1 MKKRGATLLR
11 ALVVGVVTAGLT
23 TIGIPATSASLSAP
37 FAANSHTVTLITG
50 DQVSVHTSANGKPTF
65 STRPAAGSG
74 GFVSYQDG
82 TGDRY
87 VIPAVALPY
96 LGRQLDPSLFDV
108 SALIRDGLT
117 GNPTSGTAVTAALH
131 KRIGADIAAGHHA
144 GASGLPDG
152 LAGISR
158 AGNGAPGPVVRPS
171 FPLHILQIDATDVT
185 GQPAA
190 DLIVQL
196 VNTDSSAHEDGLVP
210 VVNGIGRIAVPAG
223 NYAALTSFADFDAQG
238 NVSALRLV
246 TATDFTVADAPTVS
260 TVALDERTATSA
272 LSGTTPRPT
281 IADVSTA
288 NVVRI
293 DATGAYSGSASLSNA
308 GFPTAKVFVN
318 PQVAAK
324 IGALHYVA
332 QWGGAATRPADGYR
346 YDLASGG
353 ADDIPADQTIVG
365 RSDQVATVH
374 EHLFADPA
382 GGIDGSL
389 LTAALDPLLVNGFD
403 EVGVLRTM
411 PADFIDYLGTADG
424 GEWIQEDNTPNGVVL
439 QGDPHTYAAGHEY
452 SVDWARGPLAA
463 GLTQWTTPKQF
474 CDACT
479 AGNTLSLGTPIVRD
493 TVPDHAG
500 FYGFFV
506 PVSTHFTLYRDDTK
520 LFDQDGFFGAAVT
533 GIPATPSTYRGVLN
547 VDLSGAKTF
556 SQSTRTHT
564 EITVTYTP
572 TASDSPLPT
581 TDTCAGQ
588 TPGTPC
594 QILPALTLDYRLA
607 TDETNTSHSPV
618 QTMGLRVGH
627 VSYNGVGS
635 HSPIRS
641 VTVASSFDNGQ
652 TWQPASIFGF
662 DGHYVA
668 VWPNEAGGSPELRV
682 TATDAAGGAITQTIT
697 NAYTIATNLVVGGH
711 PTSSP
716 GVADQAGFVGGDDE
730 LSAVTGFGL
739 RQQTP
744 HM

>member
-1 MKKRGATLLR
+1 VKTRGTTFSRVLL
-11 ALVVGVVTAGLT
+11 VGAVTAGLA
-23 TIGIPATSASLSAP
+23 TIGTPATSASLSAP

-50 DQVSVHTSANGKPTF
+50 DQVSVRTSANGKPTF

-87 VIPAVALPY
+87 VVPAVALPY

-108 SALIRDGLT
+108 SAMIRDGVT
-117 GNPTSGTAVTAALH
+117 GTLPLRLSFGAGVRPTAPDLTSGTAFTAALH
-131 KRIGADIAAGHHA
+131 KRIGADIAAGHQA

-158 AGNGAPGPVVRPS
+158 AGNGAPGPVVGPF
-171 FPLHILQIDATDVT
+171 FPLHILQINATDAT

-190 DLIVQL
+190 DLIVLL
-196 VNTDSSAHEDGLVP
+196 VNTDSSTRENGFVP
-210 VVNGIGRIAVPAG
+210 VVNGIGRIGVPAG
-223 NYAALTSFADFDAQG
+223 NYSALTVFDDFDAQG
-238 NVSALRLV
+238 NLSATRLV
-246 TATDFTVADAPTVS
+246 TAADFTVADAPTVS
-260 TVALDERTATSA
+260 TVTLDERTATSA

-288 NVVRI
+288 SAARI
-293 DATGAYSGSASLSNA
+293 DATGANSASASASNA
-308 GFPTAKVFVN
+308 GFPAAKVFVK
-318 PQVAAK
+318 PQAAAK
-324 IGALHYVA
+324 IGTLHYVA

-346 YDLASGG
+346 YDLAFG
-353 ADDIPADQTIVG
+353 ANDIPADQTVVG

-382 GGIDGSL
+382 GGTDGTL
-389 LTAALDPLLVNGFD
+389 LTAALDPSVNFFD
-403 EVGVLRTM
+403 EVGVIRTM
-411 PADFIDYLGTADG
+411 PSDFVDYLGTADG
-424 GEWIQEDNTPNGVVL
+424 GEWIQADTTPNGVEL

-463 GLTQWTTPKQF
+463 GLTQWTSPQF

-479 AGNTLSLGTPIVRD
+479 AGSTLSLAIPIVRD

-500 FYGFFV
+500 SYAFFV
-506 PVSTHFTLYRDDTK
+506 PGTTHFTLYRDDVK

-533 GIPATPSTYRGVLN
+533 GIPATPSTYRGVLDVN
-547 VDLSGAKTF
+547 LSGATTF

-564 EITVTYTP
+564 EITVKYTP

-581 TDTCAGQ
+581 ADICAGQ
-588 TPGTPC
+588 TTGTAC

-607 TDETNTSHSPV
+607 TDGTNTSHSPV

-627 VSYNGVGS
+627 VSYQGVGS

-641 VTVASSFDNGQ
+641 ATVAFSFDNGQ

-662 DGHYVA
+662 DGQYVA
-668 VWPNEAGGSPELRV
+668 VWPNQAGGSPELRV
-682 TATDAAGGAITQTIT
+682 TATDAAGDAITQTIT
-697 NAYTIATNLVVGGH
+697 NAYTIATG
-711 PTSSP
+711 SI
-716 GVADQAGFVGGDDE
+716 
-730 LSAVTGFGL
+730 
-739 RQQTP
+739 R
-744 HM
+744 